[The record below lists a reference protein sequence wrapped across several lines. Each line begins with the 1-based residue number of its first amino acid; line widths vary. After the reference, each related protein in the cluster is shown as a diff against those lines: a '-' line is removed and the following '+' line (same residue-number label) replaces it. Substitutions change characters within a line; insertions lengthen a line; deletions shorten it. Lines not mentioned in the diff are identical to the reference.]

1 LGGFA
6 AQQLQKI
13 TKVRLMSGG
22 LMAFGR
28 EAVGTEE
35 FDLLFSTHHQYVYGL
50 AQGLLGN
57 PQDAE
62 DVTQEVFL
70 RLYKYFSRFD
80 PQRATMRTWLAHLTV
95 NACRS
100 HRKRNFLRRLM
111 SRSPH
116 QEDGETDNVTD
127 PSTWSV
133 PEARVLRDELRQAVR
148 SVLDGLKWEH
158 KAVLVL
164 HYYMDMP
171 CPEIARV
178 MECPEGTVYSR
189 LHHARRLV
197 QRKLEKGMLGPDGD
211 REAR

>member
-1 LGGFA
+1 
-6 AQQLQKI
+6 
-13 TKVRLMSGG
+13 
-22 LMAFGR
+22 MAFGR
-28 EAVGTEE
+28 EEVGAEE
-35 FDLLFSTHHQYVYGL
+35 FDLLFSAHHQYVYGL

-70 RLYKYFSRFD
+70 RLYKALPRYD
-80 PQRATMRTWLAHLTV
+80 PQRATMRTWLAHLTI
-95 NACRS
+95 NACRT
-100 HRKRNFLRRLM
+100 HRKRNFLRRLVN
-111 SRSPH
+111 RSPH
-116 QEDGETDNVTD
+116 DADVEADYVPD
-127 PSTWSV
+127 PSTWSA
-133 PEARVLRDELRQAVR
+133 PESRVLRDELRQAVR

-158 KAVLVL
+158 RAVLVL

-197 QRKLEKGMLGPDGD
+197 QSKLEKGLLGPDGD
-211 REAR
+211 WGAK